1 MTLPHWLNAK
11 NLSWFGC
18 LVCLASLST
27 SKALQ
32 SISIGIIGAGAL
44 WQIWEAKSLKAFLE
58 NRYAWLLSAILILTL
73 VSFFFTENIPQWS
86 RDVKGKVL
94 FCFIPLALGGM
105 LDFSAK
111 QYRGLWLV
119 FMLCQTTVAGISLGR
134 YFANF
139 EQVNEAIS
147 KNANID
153 IIGNMSHI
161 YFGLLLAISV
171 VLGLYLVWRFKP
183 IFSSGERWFIAVLS
197 LINLIFLHILTSRT
211 GLLTFYVGLLSIG
224 LWYSLKNRKIWPIA
238 LLGSLMVLAPLLSY
252 KLIPSFKTRV
262 DVTIW
267 DIQQYQPGSQIA
279 ADYSLASRIFAWQTA
294 LEIFKTNPL
303 IGVGIA
309 DIEDEMI
316 SRAPEQIQKEK
327 RLSNPHNQY
336 LEYAAAFG
344 ILGLCWLA
352 LALYLPWNVLQ
363 LKNHWLGV
371 AFLVMYATGMVFESL
386 LERQVGICLFCFF
399 IYLLTDFQRIEL
411 RGD

>member
-1 MTLPHWLNAK
+1 MTLPIWLTAK

-18 LVCLASLST
+18 LLCLSSLSS

-32 SISIGIIGAGAL
+32 SISIGVLGAGAL
-44 WQIWEAKSLKAFLE
+44 WQLWEAKSLQVFKE
-58 NRYAWLLSAILILTL
+58 NRYAWLLASILILTL
-73 VSFFFTENIPQWS
+73 GSYFITSDTAQWG
-86 RDVKGKVL
+86 RDLKGKLL

-105 LDFSAK
+105 MNFSQK
-111 QYRGLWLV
+111 LYRILWYAFILSQSV
-119 FMLCQTTVAGISLGR
+119 VAAISILR
-134 YFANF
+134 YFRDF

-171 VLGLYLVWRFKP
+171 VLGIYLIWRFVP
-183 IFSSGERWFIAVLS
+183 IYSRGERWVLA
-197 LINLIFLHILTSRT
+197 LLTLLNVVFLHILTSRT
-211 GLLTFYVGLLSIG
+211 GLLTFYMGLGSIG
-224 LWYSLKNRKIWPIA
+224 LWLSIKNRKIWPLAA
-238 LLGSLMVLAPLLSY
+238 LMGLATIVPVLSY
-252 KLIPSFKTRV
+252 QLIPSFKTRV

-294 LEIFKTNPL
+294 AQIFSDAP
-303 IGVGIA
+303 IFGVGIG
-309 DIEDEMI
+309 DIENEMRE
-316 SRAPEQIQKEK
+316 RAPSQIPVEK

-344 ILGLCWLA
+344 VLGLLWLGAIIFFPWNNPLFRKHWLA
-352 LALYLPWNVLQ
+352 
-363 LKNHWLGV
+363 V

-399 IYLLTDFQRIEL
+399 IYLLPDFQRIEF
-411 RGD
+411 RK